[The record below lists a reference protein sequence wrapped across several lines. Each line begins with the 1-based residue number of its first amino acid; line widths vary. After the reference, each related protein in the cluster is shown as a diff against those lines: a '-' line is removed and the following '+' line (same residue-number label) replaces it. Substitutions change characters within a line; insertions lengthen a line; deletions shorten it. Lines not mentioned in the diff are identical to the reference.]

1 MSEPQKLSIPCGWKV
16 MWNQFLE
23 TDPDTLEKDSR
34 EWLLFSEDILYIKR
48 IKTTIHKDD
57 LALDLGWYPEADPDG
72 EFCLYVIKNDNWAE
86 PEEAFRSRSVS
97 EISDKI
103 EDLLR
108 KYS

>member
-1 MSEPQKLSIPCGWKV
+1 MTELQKLRIPHGWKM
-16 MWNQFLE
+16 MWNDFSE
-23 TDPDTLEKDSR
+23 TDPSTLEKNSR
-34 EWLLFSEDILYIKR
+34 EWLLFSEDILYIER
-48 IKTTIHKDD
+48 AKTGLNNED

-72 EFCLYVIKNDNWAE
+72 EFCLYVIKDNNWAE
-86 PEEAFRSRSVS
+86 PKETFRSRSVS